1 VREIMMKTKY
11 DVGDDL
17 YIKVK
22 VKGINITEFGNIR
35 YIVKLPSMYVHN
47 ELGEVW
53 EDELHH
59 FDTEEDE

>member
-1 VREIMMKTKY
+1 MKTKY

-47 ELGEVW
+47 EVGEVW
-53 EDELHH
+53 EDELYNVA
-59 FDTEEDE
+59 EEDK